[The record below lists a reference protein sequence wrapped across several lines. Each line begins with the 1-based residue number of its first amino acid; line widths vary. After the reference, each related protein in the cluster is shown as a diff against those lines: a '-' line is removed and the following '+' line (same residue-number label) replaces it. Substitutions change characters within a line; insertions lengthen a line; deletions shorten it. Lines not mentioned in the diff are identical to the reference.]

1 MSLAA
6 AKAMDDLADSIDEA
20 AEDMPAG
27 QGYAVMHALAI
38 AHRSAAAKIRARAE
52 KEIGGPVEVPPEYRD
67 RHGAGSKR

>member
-27 QGYAVMHALAI
+27 QGYAVMRALAT

-52 KEIGGPVEVPPEYRD
+52 QETGGPLPVPPEYQD
-67 RHGAGSKR
+67 RNGAGSRR

>member
-27 QGYAVMHALAI
+27 QGYAVMRALAN
-38 AHRSAAAKIRARAE
+38 AHRSAAAKIRAWAQH
-52 KEIGGPVEVPPEYRD
+52 EIGGPVEVPPEYRD
-67 RHGAGSKR
+67 RNGAGSRR